1 MQPNTVDLPKIYD
14 EAQDFMPLLGTDYI
28 ELYVS
33 NSKQA
38 AHYYKTAFGFQD
50 LAYSGLETG
59 VKTERATC
67 LCKIRYE

>member
-59 VKTERATC
+59 VKGREELRAYS
-67 LCKIRYE
+67 R

>member
-1 MQPNTVDLPKIYD
+1 MSNETLDLPKIYD

-38 AHYYKTAFGFQD
+38 AHFYKTAFGFQD
-50 LAYSGLETG
+50 LAYAGLETG
-59 VKTERATC
+59 ITDRES
-67 LCKIRYE
+67 